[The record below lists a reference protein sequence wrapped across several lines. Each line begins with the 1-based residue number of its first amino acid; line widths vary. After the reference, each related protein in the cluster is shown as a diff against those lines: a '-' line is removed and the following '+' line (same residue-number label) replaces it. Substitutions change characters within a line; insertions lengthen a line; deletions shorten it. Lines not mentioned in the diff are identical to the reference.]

1 MATLVILPQLASFRI
16 RAALMGA
23 NRALIGSSQL
33 LSLVPGLPGQYL
45 RRAFLAR
52 VLEDSWR
59 QVAPERVIEQHDR
72 VGGVPGKGRK
82 RASK

>member
-1 MATLVILPQLASFRI
+1 MGLLERERLMASAPHVFYITDHYVNYPAVLIRLPNVSRDI
-16 RAALMGA
+16 
-23 NRALIGSSQL
+23 
-33 LSLVPGLPGQYL
+33 
-45 RRAFLAR
+45 LAR

>member
-1 MATLVILPQLASFRI
+1 MASAPHVFYITNHYVNYPAVLI
-16 RAALMGA
+16 R
-23 NRALIGSSQL
+23 
-33 LSLVPGLPGQYL
+33 L
-45 RRAFLAR
+45 RKVSRDVLAR

-72 VGGVPGKGRK
+72 VGGVPGRGRK